1 MFFVNSLREHN
12 LERLDVEVMNR
23 MKGLKSLDIS
33 DNEIGIIPAGLS
45 LPNLTVLDCSDN
57 NLFNLEFVKK
67 FPRLHTLHVEGNNIE
82 VSTPPSRYHLYGLTN
97 PPLAS
102 IIWNVHLSAY
112 IFRNPLIHI
121 HKQKVIHFFGNS
133 FIQAF
138 ACWLMIVH
146 KSIILFS

>member
-82 VSTPPSRYHLYGLTN
+82 VSTPPPVPFVWTN
-97 PPLAS
+97 PILCQPTHPLYPIS
-102 IIWNVHLSAY
+102 
-112 IFRNPLIHI
+112 
-121 HKQKVIHFFGNS
+121 
-133 FIQAF
+133 
-138 ACWLMIVH
+138 
-146 KSIILFS
+146 